1 MNYYLVLVLIFI
13 IHTIVGLRF
22 CKYMNEH
29 TSLNIESYTFLMKNE
44 KINILEFCKTVC
56 SVHRPCV
63 IARINS
69 GTVLDTF

>member
-1 MNYYLVLVLIFI
+1 MNYYLVLV
-13 IHTIVGLRF
+13 LRF

-56 SVHRPCV
+56 SVLQTCV
-63 IARINS
+63 MGRLNS
-69 GTVLDTF
+69 GKGLDTF

>member
-1 MNYYLVLVLIFI
+1 MADCILSITMNYYLV
-13 IHTIVGLRF
+13 LRF

-63 IARINS
+63 IARFNS